1 MDMNIDVEEI
11 QQDIQKIS
19 YSASR
24 MMEEIDDLRSSLSS
38 AASGFQSENYDKVE
52 AAVNQSV
59 AVMNNMVNNLE
70 AAQSYINELIA
81 IAEGYLKLKY

>member
-1 MDMNIDVEEI
+1 MDMNIDTEGIVSGLN
-11 QQDIQKIS
+11 KIS
-19 YSASR
+19 SSVQRISSKAST
-24 MMEEIDDLRSSLSS
+24 LQSSLSS

-59 AVMNNMVNNLE
+59 AAMNNMVNNLE
-70 AAQSYINELIA
+70 AAQSYINKLIA